1 MSPAARREKSNYL
14 DRIVRQTKGL
24 AGASRTA
31 LMERFARV
39 YYAQLSLDDLRA
51 SDPSALAASACSLF
65 KFSATRKPK
74 TSLIRVFNSGG
85 EKKPGKAPVR
95 TIIEIVG
102 DDMPFIVDSVMAELN
117 RHDFLVHLI
126 VHPVIRVSRTAAGR
140 LKDVARNTATGA
152 TAEDDDGYSSE
163 SYIHIEISEQ
173 TGPEIAAIETEM
185 KNIIADVR
193 YAVVDWRAMIAR
205 INDVLLDIETS
216 PPPLATEEITEGRE
230 FLEWIRDEHFT
241 FLGVR
246 TYDLVRRK
254 GKDYLQPAR
263 NMNLGIMRRM
273 TKESTSRHKAPL
285 SPGRSSLFRKKEL
298 LIVTK
303 AHNRA
308 TVHRRVHMDYIG
320 VKRFDKR
327 GRVIGEH
334 RFLGLFSSMAYNQS
348 PRYIPLLRRKLNRVM
363 EQAGFS
369 AFGHDG
375 KGFLHILETFP
386 RDELFQIS
394 EQELLE
400 ISLGIL
406 RLEERRRVALFLR
419 RDQLEQFVSCL
430 VYVPNDRYST
440 DIAHRFQAILAEN
453 LDGEINS
460 FSTQVSD
467 APLARLH
474 YTFKLKPADGAPK
487 KAKAIESLLVEAS
500 RSWDDQL
507 LQVLIKER
515 GEKSALALHRKY
527 GAGFSAAYRED
538 FSPHAGLS
546 DIDLIEKIG
555 GEGCEKFAL
564 NLYRPEGGEAHELR
578 LKIAHLN
585 ESPIAPSDVLP
596 MMENMGLRVV
606 RDIPYG
612 IEPAF
617 EDSPES
623 AVSCDAW
630 IHDFT
635 MTTSDSSAVDLAASK
650 ERFEAAFA
658 RIWTGEVEDDGF
670 NRLVFCAGLT
680 WREIVVLRA
689 YCKYLGQAN
698 IPFSETYM
706 QDALI
711 GNPELACMLVSLFHA
726 RCDPSLGT
734 SAARKMVRASV
745 GIEKKLEDV
754 ANLDEDRIIRR
765 YYNLIRAT
773 LRTNYYQEKAEGG
786 PKSYLS
792 FKLDSLA
799 VDDLPLPRPMYEIF
813 VYSPRME
820 GIHLRGGKV
829 ARGGL
834 RWSDRREDF
843 RTEILGLMKA
853 QMVKN
858 TVIVPVGSKGGFVV
872 KRPPHPMLGRE
883 VFLKEGIECYKILIN
898 GLLDLTDNLKGS
910 RIKPPKQ
917 VMRHD
922 GDDTYLVVAA
932 DKGTATFSDI
942 ANGVAI
948 ERGFWLGDGFASG
961 GSVGYDHKK
970 MGITARGAWESVKR
984 HFRELGLNT
993 QKQDFTTVG
1002 VGDMAGDVFGNGML
1016 LSRHIRLVGAFNHM
1030 HIFID
1035 PEPDAA
1041 KSFVERKRLF
1051 NLARSSWSDYRTQLI
1066 SKGGGIFERSAKSI
1080 ALSPQVKKLFGITRD
1095 NVTPAELIR
1104 AMLSSQVDLLWFGGI
1119 GTYLKASDESDA
1131 EVGDHANDGVRIN
1144 ARDVRARVVGEGANL
1159 GVTQRGRVEYALLGA
1174 EGEGGRINTDAIDNS
1189 AGVDCSDHEVNIKIA
1204 VDQLI
1209 AAKKTSHKKREKL
1222 LAEMTDEVG
1231 MLVLRDNYWQT
1242 QAITISLARGRA
1254 GFDRYVRL
1262 MQELERSGRL
1272 NRQVEFLPDDE
1283 TLADR
1288 RASGQTLTRPEIAVL
1303 LGYAKLK
1310 LYDRLLE
1317 SDLADDGLLMRDMVR
1332 YFPTRLRDK
1341 HAPILMDHRLNRE
1354 IVATRLTNSLINR
1367 AGISFIQ
1374 DMGEKTGRS
1383 EGDIARA
1390 YSITRD
1396 VFGMLS
1402 LWGDIEALDNR
1413 VPASV
1418 QTDMHLATQD
1428 LITRGALW
1436 LLRHCPR
1443 SLNITKTCAEFA
1455 SGIATLIN
1463 CFDKVLSESDRAA
1476 FDERRLAFSNQGVP
1490 DDLARHVAALDI
1502 LGNGLD
1508 IVRLSGLI
1516 PLPVKETARIY
1527 FAVGAHFGI
1536 DSLRLAGG
1544 KIEIEGPW
1552 DREALSA
1559 INDDLMRFQ
1568 SEITRRVLEEG
1579 GGKKG
1584 RGGDALS
1591 RINAWAGS
1599 YTHNVESLER
1609 MVCEI
1614 CSPEVAVDLPML
1626 GVACRQVG
1634 VLAIKS

>member
-1 MSPAARREKSNYL
+1 ML
-14 DRIVRQTKGL
+14 V
-24 AGASRTA
+24 
-31 LMERFARV
+31 ERFARA
-39 YYAQLSLDDLRA
+39 YYAQLSLDDLQT
-51 SDPSALAASACSLF
+51 SDPSALAASAHSLF

-74 TSLIRVFNSGG
+74 ASLIRVFNSAS
-85 EKKPGKAPVR
+85 EKVSKRHPVR
-95 TIIEIVG
+95 TIIEIIT

-117 RHDFLVHLI
+117 RHDVLVHLI
-126 VHPVIRVSRTAAGR
+126 AHPVIPVSRTATGR
-140 LKDVARNTATGA
+140 LKDVAINAAAAG
-152 TAEDDDGYSSE
+152 DDGGFSPE

-173 TGPEIAAIETEM
+173 TSAEIADIKTEM
-185 KNIIADVR
+185 QNILTDVG
-193 YAVVDWRAMIAR
+193 YAVSDWRAMIAR
-205 INDVLLDIETS
+205 INDVLLDMETS
-216 PPPLATEEITEGRE
+216 PPPLVAEEIAEGRE
-230 FLEWIRDEHFT
+230 FLEWVRDEHFT

-246 TYDLVRRK
+246 TYDLVRRG
-254 GKDYLQPAR
+254 GKDYLQPAPK
-263 NMNLGIMRRM
+263 MNLGIMRRM
-273 TKESTSRHKAPL
+273 TKESTARHSAPL
-285 SPGRSSLFRKKEL
+285 SPGRSRLFRKKEL

-308 TVHRRVHMDYIG
+308 TVHRSVHMDYIG
-320 VKRFDKR
+320 VRRFDAR

-348 PRYIPLLRRKLNRVM
+348 PRYIPLLRRKLSRVM
-363 EQAGFS
+363 ELAGFS

-386 RDELFQIS
+386 RDELFQVS
-394 EQELLE
+394 ERELLE

-440 DIAHRFQAILAEN
+440 DIAHKFQTILAEN

-474 YTFKLKPADGAPK
+474 YTFKLKPADEAPK
-487 KAKAIESLLVEAS
+487 KAKAIEALLVAAS

-507 LQVLIKER
+507 LQALIKER
-515 GEKSALALHRKY
+515 GEKSALDLHRKY
-527 GAGFSAAYRED
+527 GTGFSAAYRET
-538 FSPHAGLS
+538 FSPQTALS
-546 DIDLIEKIG
+546 DIDLIEEIDRGKNG
-555 GEGCEKFAL
+555 RGSEKFAL
-564 NLYRPEGGEAHELR
+564 NLYRPVGAQAHELR

-585 ESPIAPSDVLP
+585 GSPIAPSDVLP

-612 IEPAF
+612 VELTVG
-617 EDSPES
+617 DGS
-623 AVSCDAW
+623 AEAVAPHAW

-635 MTTSDSSAVDLAASK
+635 MMTSDSNDVDLAASK
-650 ERFEAAFA
+650 EKFEAAFA
-658 RIWTGEVEDDGF
+658 RIWTRDVEDDGF
-670 NRLVFCAGLT
+670 NRLVFRAGLT

-689 YCKYLGQAN
+689 YCKYLGQIN
-698 IPFSETYM
+698 IPFSEAYM
-706 QDALI
+706 QDALV
-711 GNPELACMLVSLFHA
+711 GNPELACLLVDLFHA
-726 RCDPSLGT
+726 RCDPSLGVA
-734 SAARKMVRASV
+734 AARKMVRASV
-745 GIEKKLEDV
+745 DIEGRLEDV

-773 LRTNYYQEKAEGG
+773 LRTNYYQEEPEGG

-813 VYSPRME
+813 VYSPRVE

-872 KRPPHPMLGRE
+872 KRPPSPLLGRE
-883 VFLKEGIECYKILIN
+883 GFMKEGIECYKILIR

-910 RIKPPKQ
+910 RVTPPKQ

-922 GDDTYLVVAA
+922 SDDTYLVVAA

-948 ERGFWLGDGFASG
+948 EHGFWLGDAFASG

-970 MGITARGAWESVKR
+970 MGITAKGAWESVKR
-984 HFRELGLNT
+984 HFRERGLNI
-993 QKQDFTTVG
+993 QKQDFTTIG

-1080 ALSPQVKKLFGITRD
+1080 ALSPQAKKLFGLSRE

-1119 GTYLKASDESDA
+1119 GTYLKASNESDA
-1131 EVGDHANDGVRIN
+1131 EVGDHANDAVRID
-1144 ARDVRARVVGEGANL
+1144 ARDVRAHVIGEGANL
-1159 GVTQRGRVEYALLGA
+1159 GVTQRARVEYAISGCA
-1174 EGEGGRINTDAIDNS
+1174 GEGGRINTDAIDNS

-1242 QAITISLARGRA
+1242 QAITIGLARGRG

-1262 MQELERSGRL
+1262 MQALERSGRL

-1283 TLADR
+1283 ALADR

-1303 LGYAKLK
+1303 LGYAKLE
-1310 LYDRLLE
+1310 LYDRLLD
-1317 SDLADDGLLMRDMVR
+1317 SDLADDALLMRDMVR

-1341 HAPILMDHRLNRE
+1341 YPDILMSHRLNRE

-1383 EGDIARA
+1383 EADIARA
-1390 YSITRD
+1390 YSIVRD
-1396 VFGMLS
+1396 VFGMLT
-1402 LWGDIEALDNR
+1402 LWSDIEALDNK
-1413 VPASV
+1413 VPAAV
-1418 QTDMHLATQD
+1418 QTEMHIATQD
-1428 LITRGALW
+1428 LITQGSLW

-1443 SLNITKTCAEFA
+1443 ALNITKTCAEFA
-1455 SGIATLIN
+1455 AGIAALIA
-1463 CFDKVLSESDRAA
+1463 CLDKVLSESDRAA
-1476 FDERRLAFSNQGVP
+1476 FDQRRLTFSSQGVP
-1490 DDLARHVAALDI
+1490 DDLAHHIAALD
-1502 LGNGLD
+1502 
-1508 IVRLSGLI
+1508 
-1516 PLPVKETARIY
+1516 
-1527 FAVGAHFGI
+1527 
-1536 DSLRLAGG
+1536 
-1544 KIEIEGPW
+1544 
-1552 DREALSA
+1552 
-1559 INDDLMRFQ
+1559 
-1568 SEITRRVLEEG
+1568 
-1579 GGKKG
+1579 
-1584 RGGDALS
+1584 
-1591 RINAWAGS
+1591 
-1599 YTHNVESLER
+1599 
-1609 MVCEI
+1609 
-1614 CSPEVAVDLPML
+1614 
-1626 GVACRQVG
+1626 
-1634 VLAIKS
+1634 